1 MSICQTVSVH
11 ESKPWDSENYRYD
24 ESAPTNYTVTCP
36 AHGRVYEGQNSENA
50 LALRDE
56 HRDHVTPLRDHI
68 AFAFTTVATR
78 TEVFATYMTPDELRK
93 THGGRKTRIFVDI
106 DESDVPM
113 PRPPYGSTKGDGSEE
128 DKLWTLYNRWELKAM
143 KLRFSRVRSTLE
155 MFFGL
160 APGSKLGFSRKA
172 GCGMCPCSP
181 GFILQGQV
189 RYNQVRWGS
198 DFPTPVDL
206 HVSKAFGSR

>member
-1 MSICQTVSVH
+1 MTICQTVSVH
-11 ESKPWDSENYRYD
+11 ESKPWAGDHYD
-24 ESAPTNYTVTCP
+24 ESAPTTYRVSCP
-36 AHGRVYEGQNSENA
+36 AHQKVYEGQSSENA
-50 LALRDE
+50 LSLRDE
-56 HRDHVTPLRDHI
+56 HRECVTPLRDHI

-78 TEVFATYMTPDELRK
+78 TEVFATYMSQDELRRSY
-93 THGGRKTRIFVDI
+93 GGRKTRIFVDI
-106 DESDVPM
+106 DESDISM
-113 PRPPYGSTKGDGSEE
+113 PRPPYGSQRGDGSPE
-128 DKLWTLYNRWELKAM
+128 DADWRKYNRLELGAM

-189 RYNQVRWGS
+189 RYNQARHGA
-198 DFPTPVDL
+198 DFSTPVDL
-206 HVSKAFGSR
+206 HVSKAFGAR